1 MPRLFGTDGV
11 RGLANRALTAELA
24 LKLGEAAAR
33 VLTRVGKGDNRPRA
47 VIGQD
52 SRISGSMLA
61 QAVAAGMAGAGV
73 DVEHVDVI
81 PTPGI
86 AFLTADGGYDMG
98 VMISAS
104 HNPMQDNGIKFFAK
118 GGFKLADNLEDE
130 IERILGKEWGRP
142 TGAGIGHIR
151 DSAEAG
157 DSLYIKHLLSAVKT
171 PLEGLNVVVDCANG
185 ATSKVAPVA
194 LRKAG
199 ANVIV
204 INAEPNGY
212 NINDACGSTHPEAL
226 QRAVVENQADCGF
239 GYDGD
244 ADRCLAVDHEGNLV
258 DGDQIMALL
267 AIAAKEE
274 GKLPNDTLVVT
285 VMSNLGLTLAMKK
298 AGITIVPTAVGDR
311 YVLEEMVKNGYVL
324 GGEQSGHVI
333 SLSHATTGDGTLT
346 SLLISQRLA
355 QTGKS
360 LKELASVV
368 QRLPQTLV
376 NVPNVD
382 KVAANTNE
390 QVQRAVRDAEKELG
404 ETGRVLL
411 RPSGTEPLVRV
422 MVEAATQEQ
431 AENVA
436 GRLAK
441 VVAKNLVL

>member
-151 DSAEAG
+151 DTAEAG

>member
-151 DSAEAG
+151 DTAEAG

-226 QRAVVENQADCGF
+226 QSAVVENQADCGF